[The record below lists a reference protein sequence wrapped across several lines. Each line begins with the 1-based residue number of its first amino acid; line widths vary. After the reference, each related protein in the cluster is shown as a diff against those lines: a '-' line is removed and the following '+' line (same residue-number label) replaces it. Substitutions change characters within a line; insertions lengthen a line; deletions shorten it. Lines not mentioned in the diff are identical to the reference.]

1 MIPPENNTKGTRGS
15 VRTKS
20 SVRDNYA
27 IFVSKNSIR
36 SRVLLFLPLSS
47 ILRFTIPFLSNFPN
61 VSSTFLSLSLPSYL
75 PPSIPFS
82 SQPASHPLDFSP
94 IEIKIDARVFV
105 SVRRDKPSSHY
116 RSSCLGP
123 FTERLFSTV
132 AHMLNRIDSTRVPIT
147 RDSSAYLPASL
158 SLSLVAKSLGI
169 RKYRNNHDISIPFT
183 FTRCV

>member
-47 ILRFTIPFLSNFPN
+47 ILHFTIPFLSNFPN
-61 VSSTFLSLSLPSYL
+61 VSSTFLSLSSFLPSFLY
-75 PPSIPFS
+75 SFS
-82 SQPASHPLDFSP
+82 SQLASHPLDFSP
-94 IEIKIDARVFV
+94 IEIKIDARVFGESAFV
-105 SVRRDKPSSHY
+105 SVRRDKLSSHY

-132 AHMLNRIDSTRVPIT
+132 AHTLNRIDSTRVAIT
-147 RDSSAYLPASL
+147 RDSSAYLRASL
-158 SLSLVAKSLGI
+158 S
-169 RKYRNNHDISIPFT
+169 
-183 FTRCV
+183 